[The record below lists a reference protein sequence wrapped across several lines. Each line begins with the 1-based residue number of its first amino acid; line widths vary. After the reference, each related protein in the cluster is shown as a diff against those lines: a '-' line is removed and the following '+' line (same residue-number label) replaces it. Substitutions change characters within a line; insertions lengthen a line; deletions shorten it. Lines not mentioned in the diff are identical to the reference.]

1 MDSAFLL
8 FKKAFTLGGIGM
20 MKNKKLISAILA
32 AASIAGGV
40 VGAQAADLETVAG
53 LVDKHEI
60 KIGDLQTTVDALDN
74 GQAYYKSKP
83 EV

>member
-1 MDSAFLL
+1 
-8 FKKAFTLGGIGM
+8 M